1 MTTAI
6 PSRPRGPP
14 RGIGPIPQHM
24 ATIKAKRGLDLPIHG
39 APTSDTVVDRLDVRR
54 VALMPQQSWG
64 IKVRLLAQEGDA
76 VKVGTP
82 LFVDRRDDG
91 VLYCSPAAGKIAAV
105 HRGHRR
111 AVLSVV
117 IDVDGFDDAEPCATV
132 DVAAASR
139 DEIRAALMT
148 SGLWPALRRRPY
160 DKVAASTDDPAGI
173 VVQAYDSSPLA
184 PDLRKTIAGREDDLA
199 IGLEALK
206 KLTDG
211 NIHLCAKDGENFGK
225 VMGGGVLVH
234 HFDGPHPS
242 GTAGF
247 SMHKVCPAGA
257 NRTVWHIGIQDVCD
271 IGQLFRS
278 GQRPTTRVVA
288 VTGPAAKEPKLIR
301 TRPGADMAALLE
313 GESTAARTRL
323 VNGSC
328 LWGDKIDPEQHV
340 EFLGRWNTQVTILED
355 DVKRDLVGWAL
366 PVSGRYTQTNTVWDK
381 FFRKTFKYDTD
392 TNGSLRAIVPMG
404 HYEAVMPMDVLA
416 TQLIKSLASGDLE
429 GAEKLGV
436 LELAE
441 EDLALCQVVDPSKI
455 AITDMLREMLTTIE
469 KEG

>member
-1 MTTAI
+1 M
-6 PSRPRGPP
+6 
-14 RGIGPIPQHM
+14 
-24 ATIKAKRGLDLPIHG
+24 
-39 APTSDTVVDRLDVRR
+39 
-54 VALMPQQSWG
+54 
-64 IKVRLLAQEGDA
+64 
-76 VKVGTP
+76 
-82 LFVDRRDDG
+82 
-91 VLYCSPAAGKIAAV
+91 
-105 HRGHRR
+105 
-111 AVLSVV
+111 LSVV

-160 DKVAASTDDPAGI
+160 DKVAVSTDDPAGI

-184 PDLRKTIAGREDDLA
+184 PDLATIAGREDDLA
-199 IGLEALK
+199 VGLEALK

-271 IGQLFRS
+271 IGQLFLL
-278 GQRPTTRVVA
+278 RPAPDHPR
-288 VTGPAAKEPKLIR
+288 GR
-301 TRPGADMAALLE
+301 CDRPGREGAEADPHAPRRRH
-313 GESTAARTRL
+313 GRAARGR
-323 VNGSC
+323 VHRGPDAPRERSC

-340 EFLGRWNTQVTILED
+340 EFLGRWNNQVTILED

-404 HYEAVMPMDVLA
+404 HYESVMPMDVLA
-416 TQLIKSLASGDLE
+416 TQLIKSLASGDFE